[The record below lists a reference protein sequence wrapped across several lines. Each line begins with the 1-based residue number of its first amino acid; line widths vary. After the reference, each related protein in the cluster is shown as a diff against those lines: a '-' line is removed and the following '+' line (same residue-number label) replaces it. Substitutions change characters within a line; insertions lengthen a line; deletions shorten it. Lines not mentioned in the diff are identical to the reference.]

1 MNLEQLTALFI
12 AVGGLVT
19 ALSTWVKNK
28 GDKKRSSIDEWK
40 ELSETYKADYQD
52 IRKKF
57 IELEERIDE
66 RDYQHQLE
74 RNQWKQERE
83 NMIRVNG
90 TLSNRITVL
99 EEALIQEGIDVDEL

>member
-40 ELSETYKADYQD
+40 ELASNYKKDYQD
-52 IRKKF
+52 LKDKF
-57 IELEERIDE
+57 AGLESRVDK
-66 RDYQHQLE
+66 RDYQHRLE
-74 RNQWKQERE
+74 RDEWKRERE
-83 NMIRVNG
+83 GILQENFDLNV
-90 TLSNRITVL
+90 RITVL

>member
-12 AVGGLVT
+12 AVGGVVT
-19 ALSTWVKNK
+19 ALSTWVKNQ
-28 GDKKRSSIDEWK
+28 GDKKQSSIDEWK
-40 ELSETYKADYQD
+40 DLASSYKKDYQD

-74 RNQWKQERE
+74 RNKWKQERE
-83 NMIRVNG
+83 NMIRVND

>member
-1 MNLEQLTALFI
+1 MNLEQLTALLV

-40 ELSETYKADYQD
+40 ELASNYKKDYQD
-52 IRKKF
+52 LKNKF
-57 IELEERIDE
+57 ADLESRIDK
-66 RDYQHQLE
+66 RDYQHRLE
-74 RNQWKQERE
+74 RDKWKRERE
-83 NMIRVNG
+83 SILQENMDLNV
-90 TLSNRITVL
+90 RITIL

>member
-28 GDKKRSSIDEWK
+28 GDKKQSSIDEWK
-40 ELSETYKADYQD
+40 ELASNYKKDYQD
-52 IRKKF
+52 LKNKF
-57 IELEERIDE
+57 ADLESRVDK
-66 RDYQHQLE
+66 RDYQHRLE
-74 RNQWKQERE
+74 RDEWKRERE
-83 NMIRVNG
+83 DILQENFDLNV
-90 TLSNRITVL
+90 RITVL

>member
-19 ALSTWVKNK
+19 ALSTWVKDK
-28 GDKKRSSIDEWK
+28 GDKKQSSIDEWK

-66 RDYQHQLE
+66 GDYRHQLE
-74 RNQWKQERE
+74 RNKWKQERE